1 MWPPQRID
9 SILQPQCDLRTA
21 MPLIIPHVPWISL
34 DRLVD
39 GVYCAAEN
47 VGAFQLKS
55 IRGSRSFSD
64 SGRETINDDD
74 VKQRLVPIVFT
85 RA

>member
-1 MWPPQRID
+1 MRFAGGLID
-9 SILQPQCDLRTA
+9 N
-21 MPLIIPHVPWISL
+21 
-34 DRLVD
+34 LVD
-39 GVYCAAEN
+39 VLVGTQQQVPAVQVEPRAVELL

-64 SGRETINDDD
+64 SGRDNNDDD